1 MTDEDG
7 NEACEFV
14 HLSHRERS
22 DRSCDPGEGLRSI
35 DKPEPLTR
43 RHAPTSPDGRGGTI
57 SAAAIE
63 PSSGRNNCPTG
74 KSAKTCPAPFAK
86 IFRLTRRANHL
97 YKLAPS
103 HPMRGGSRVVTNARW
118 DAMDATASGAQWDRR
133 AGLPVSD
140 RPACGRTA
148 LLTVFAKT
156 RRTAR
161 GPARPLALT
170 VADGEV
176 VWSWRPDAGVKSCG
190 DASGPT
196 GFSDASA
203 IRKATVSTSPVTG
216 ESSK

>member
-1 MTDEDG
+1 M
-7 NEACEFV
+7 
-14 HLSHRERS
+14 
-22 DRSCDPGEGLRSI
+22 
-35 DKPEPLTR
+35 
-43 RHAPTSPDGRGGTI
+43 
-57 SAAAIE
+57 SAACRVRGVISEMPVAPFCQTTE
-63 PSSGRNNCPTG
+63 NCPTG
-74 KSAKTCPAPFAK
+74 KSAKTCPAPPTK

-97 YKLAPS
+97 YKFAPS
-103 HPMRGGSRVVTNARW
+103 HPRRGGSRVVTNARW

-148 LLTVFAKT
+148 PLTVFART

-161 GPARPLALT
+161 GPARPLAQM

-196 GFSDASA
+196 GLEMYRQSA
-203 IRKATVSTSPVTG
+203 RRRWQESPVTG
-216 ESSK
+216 ESAK